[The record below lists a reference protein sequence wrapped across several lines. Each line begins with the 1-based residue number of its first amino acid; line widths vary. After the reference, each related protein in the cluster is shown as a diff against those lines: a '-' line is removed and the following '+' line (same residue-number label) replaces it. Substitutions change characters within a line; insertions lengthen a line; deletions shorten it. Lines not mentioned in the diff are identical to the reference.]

1 LVLALFRR
9 LLLLPLLSPLLVALL
24 LAALNPRPTLSM
36 RLLIWRSPELPIGL
50 WLGAGAGGGAL
61 LSASATALALRQG
74 RGNQRRRGREEPRD
88 TTADTRSEPW
98 SESWQ
103 ERADGPARAGWFNRP
118 AQARSPGPASAPT
131 DPDASS
137 RSSTLRTGP
146 ERAPGE
152 PAPTVSVPFRVLHR
166 PNARP
171 AATEP
176 ANHAHVVTTAPSVA
190 QAEGDMVAVDDDW
203 ALGDSDDW

>member
-1 LVLALFRR
+1 M
-9 LLLLPLLSPLLVALL
+9 LSPLVVALL
-24 LAALNPRPTLSM
+24 LAALNPRPALSL

-74 RGNQRRRGREEPRD
+74 RANQRRRGRGERQD
-88 TTADTRSEPW
+88 TAADARSEPW

-103 ERADGPARAGWFNRP
+103 EQAVPPPRASWFHRP
-118 AQARSPGPASAPT
+118 AQDRSPEAAEAP
-131 DPDASS
+131 PHADAR
-137 RSSTLRTGP
+137 RSSAGSAGP

-166 PNARP
+166 PSTRPVEAQPGSQAHAEAAAPFVAR
-171 AATEP
+171 AEREM
-176 ANHAHVVTTAPSVA
+176 VV
-190 QAEGDMVAVDDDW
+190 VDDDW
-203 ALGDSDDW
+203 AQNEGDDW

>member
-24 LAALNPRPTLSM
+24 LAALNPRPVVSL

-74 RGNQRRRGREEPRD
+74 RTNQRRRGRGGRQD
-88 TTADTRSEPW
+88 SAADASSEPW
-98 SESWQ
+98 SESWE
-103 ERADGPARAGWFNRP
+103 ERAVRPGSASWFNRP
-118 AQARSPGPASAPT
+118 AQERSPAAAQTPT
-131 DPDASS
+131 HPDAS
-137 RSSTLRTGP
+137 RSNAGSAGP
-146 ERAPGE
+146 ERPPGE

-166 PNARP
+166 PSARP
-171 AATEP
+171 ADTHPGGQA
-176 ANHAHVVTTAPSVA
+176 HAKASAPFVA
-190 QAEGDMVAVDDDW
+190 QAEPEMMAVDDDW
-203 ALGDSDDW
+203 AQNEGDDW